1 MSGDLRVGKIL
12 FTLIPNIILFYI
24 NLFCKNVSALI
35 LACYNIH
42 KIIIMK
48 NYLKKIIALSVLL
61 LSSAYSTIAQEVTR
75 SDINSILEVQQ
86 YNRAIHIMAML
97 LIGFGFLMVFVKK
110 YGRSAITATF
120 LLVSVSIPLYLAV
133 KELGI
138 FEAKSEIEQFIL
150 AEFGAASLLIAA
162 GAVLGR
168 IKMYQYMIMGL
179 LFIPFYILN
188 EIIVIDDHFN
198 WIGTIADTGGSI
210 VIHAFGAI
218 FGISAA
224 ISLSTLKQRETPI
237 LADATSDRY
246 SLLGS
251 MVLWV
256 FWPSFCGAL
265 VPAEAI
271 PYAVVNVFIALSGS
285 TIATYIAS
293 VSIRGKINAADIANA
308 ALAGGVAI
316 GATFDHAS
324 HLEAMII
331 GAIAG
336 VLSTV
341 GFAIFQ
347 EKQEKFH
354 KIIDTCGVS
363 NLHGIP
369 GIFGGLAA
377 IVVVDGLD
385 ASAQLKGILV
395 TVVIA
400 VVAGL
405 LSGKII
411 SLFGTPDEIYD
422 DEAEFED

>member
-1 MSGDLRVGKIL
+1 MIKTVLVALGIFGFF
-12 FTLIPNIILFYI
+12 FTG
-24 NLFCKNVSALI
+24 
-35 LACYNIH
+35 
-42 KIIIMK
+42 
-48 NYLKKIIALSVLL
+48 
-61 LSSAYSTIAQEVTR
+61 TAQEV
-75 SDINSILEVQQ
+75 SQADIASVLEVQQ

-97 LIGFGFLMVFVKK
+97 LIGFGFLMVFVKN

-120 LLVSVSIPLYLAV
+120 LLVSVSLPMYLA
-133 KELGI
+133 I
-138 FEAKSEIEQFIL
+138 KSMDMFGAHGEIEQFIL

-168 IKMYQYMIMGL
+168 IKIYQYMILGL

-188 EIIVIDDHFN
+188 ELIVVEDHFHF
-198 WIGTIADTGGSI
+198 IGQIADTGGSI

-224 ISLSTLKQRETPI
+224 ISLTTLKQREIPI
-237 LADATSDRY
+237 EADAVSDRY

-256 FWPSFCGAL
+256 FWPSFCAAL
-265 VPAEAI
+265 VPVDI
-271 PYAVVNVFIALSGS
+271 VPFAVVNVFIALSGS

-293 VSIRGKINAADIANA
+293 VSIRGKVNAADIANA

-324 HLEAMII
+324 HLEAMVIGLI
-331 GAIAG
+331 AGAI
-336 VLSTV
+336 STM

-347 EKQEKFH
+347 AKQEKFH
-354 KIIDTCGVS
+354 KIVDTCGVS

-385 ASAQLKGILV
+385 VSAQLKGILA
-395 TVVIA
+395 TVVLAII
-400 VVAGL
+400 AGL

-411 SLFGTPDEIYD
+411 SLFGKPDEIYD
-422 DEAEFED
+422 DAAEFED

>member
-1 MSGDLRVGKIL
+1 MKKYISKFVAL
-12 FTLIPNIILFYI
+12 FI
-24 NLFCKNVSALI
+24 
-35 LACYNIH
+35 
-42 KIIIMK
+42 
-48 NYLKKIIALSVLL
+48 VLL
-61 LSSAYSTIAQEVTR
+61 CTMVSVYAQGTENTEV
-75 SDINSILEVQQ
+75 SSILEVQM
-86 YNRAIHIMAML
+86 YNRAIHVMAML

-138 FEAKSEIEQFIL
+138 FEGKEEIEQFVL
-150 AEFGAASLLIAA
+150 AEFGAASLLIAV
-162 GAVLGR
+162 GALLGR
-168 IKMYQYMIMGL
+168 IKMFQYIIL
-179 LFIPFYILN
+179 AALFIPFYIFN
-188 EIIVIDDHFN
+188 ELVVIDDYFN
-198 WIGTIADTGGSI
+198 FVGTVADTGGSI
-210 VIHAFGAI
+210 IIHAFGAI
-218 FGISAA
+218 FGIAAA
-224 ISLSTLKQRETPI
+224 ISLSTKKQREIPI

-256 FWPSFCGAL
+256 FWPSFCAAL
-265 VPAEAI
+265 VPVDAI
-271 PYAVVNVFIALSGS
+271 PSTVVNVFLALCGS
-285 TIATYIAS
+285 TVATYVAS

-316 GATFDHAS
+316 GATCDHATHS
-324 HLEAMII
+324 EAIII
-331 GAIAG
+331 GLVAGAI
-336 VLSTV
+336 STV

-377 IVVVDGLD
+377 IFVVDGI
-385 ASAQLKGILV
+385 SAGSQLKGILV
-395 TVVIA
+395 TIVLAIIS
-400 VVAGL
+400 GL

-411 SLFGTPDEIYD
+411 SLFGRPEKIYD
-422 DEAEFED
+422 DVNEFEDVEE

>member
-1 MSGDLRVGKIL
+1 
-12 FTLIPNIILFYI
+12 
-24 NLFCKNVSALI
+24 
-35 LACYNIH
+35 
-42 KIIIMK
+42 MK
-48 NYLKKIIALSVLL
+48 NYIKKIVTIAIFII
-61 LSSAYSTIAQEVTR
+61 SSANSLFAQEV
-75 SDINSILEVQQ
+75 SKIDISTILEIQQ
-86 YNRAIHIMAML
+86 YNRSIHIMAML

-120 LLVSVSIPLYLAV
+120 LLVSVALPMYLAV
-133 KELGI
+133 KGLGI
-138 FEAKSEIEQFIL
+138 FEEKGEIEQFIL

-168 IKMYQYMIMGL
+168 IKIHQYMMLGL
-179 LFIPFYILN
+179 LFIPFYVLN
-188 EIIVIDDHFN
+188 ELIVVDDYFGV
-198 WIGTIADTGGSI
+198 IGKVADTGGSI

-218 FGISAA
+218 FGIAAA
-224 ISLSTLKQRETPI
+224 ISLTTKEQQQIPISTN
-237 LADATSDRY
+237 ATSDKF

-256 FWPSFCGAL
+256 FWPSFCSAL
-265 VPAEAI
+265 IPAETI
-271 PYAVVNVFIALSGS
+271 PFAVVNVFLALSGS

-293 VSIRGKINAADIANA
+293 VYIRGKINAADIANA

-316 GATFDHAS
+316 GATFDHAT
-324 HLEAMII
+324 HFEATII
-331 GAIAG
+331 GLLAGAI
-336 VLSTV
+336 STI

-347 EKQEKFH
+347 AKQEKFH

-385 ASAQLKGILV
+385 VGAQLKGILV

-400 VVAGL
+400 IVAGL
-405 LSGKII
+405 FSGKII
-411 SLFGTPDEIYD
+411 SLFGKTKEIYND
-422 DEAEFED
+422 AFEFEDVAEAEDIVEAQKEPEFENANK